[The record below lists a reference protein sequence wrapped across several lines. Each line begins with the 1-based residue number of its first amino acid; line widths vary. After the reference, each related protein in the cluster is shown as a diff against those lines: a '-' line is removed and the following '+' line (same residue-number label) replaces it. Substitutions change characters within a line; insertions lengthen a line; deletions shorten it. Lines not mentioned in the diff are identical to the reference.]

1 MNLPQRNG
9 AAIGN
14 NQLVDKLVTA
24 DHTSLRVLI
33 TGASGQLGGDIARQ
47 LAGHGVFLSLW
58 GRDYSKLEVASA
70 RCRANGSD
78 TALRTVDLAN
88 LDSAL
93 AALADEDSVA
103 AFDIVLLVA
112 GQGDTQLPGAMVE
125 DPSQVAR
132 QCHINFTA
140 PCAMAAL
147 IADRMCA
154 RKQGRIGIIGSAAAF
169 HSLPFAPSYAGSKA
183 GLARFADALRLAAKP
198 HGVTITLA
206 VPGFIAAPPGSAAR
220 PARPF
225 EIPVETVA
233 EAIIAAV
240 LKGQAE
246 LIVPR
251 RFAALRWLD
260 TLLPRAVRD
269 KLLSALP
276 AP

>member
-1 MNLPQRNG
+1 MVEHSLMG
-9 AAIGN
+9 GITSVKIAA
-14 NQLVDKLVTA
+14 T
-24 DHTSLRVLI
+24 RVLI
-33 TGASGQLGGDIARQ
+33 TGASGNLGRVVARQ
-47 LAGHGVFLSLW
+47 LACPGIFLSLW
-58 GRDYSKLEVASA
+58 GRDSSKLEDAA
-70 RCRANGSD
+70 ALCRAKGAH
-78 TALRTVDLAN
+78 TALKVMDLS
-88 LDSAL
+88 DI
-93 AALADEDSVA
+93 DSVLVA
-103 AFDIVLLVA
+103 LTEEDDAGPFDLVLLVA
-112 GQGDTQLPGAMVE
+112 GQGATQLSGQLIE
-125 DPSQVAR
+125 DAAQVAR

-140 PCAMAAL
+140 PSAMAARM
-147 IADRMCA
+147 AERMCA

-206 VPGFIAAPPGSAAR
+206 VPGFIAAPPGGAAR
-220 PARPF
+220 SARPF
-225 EIPVETVA
+225 EMPAETVA

-240 LKGQAE
+240 LKGKAE